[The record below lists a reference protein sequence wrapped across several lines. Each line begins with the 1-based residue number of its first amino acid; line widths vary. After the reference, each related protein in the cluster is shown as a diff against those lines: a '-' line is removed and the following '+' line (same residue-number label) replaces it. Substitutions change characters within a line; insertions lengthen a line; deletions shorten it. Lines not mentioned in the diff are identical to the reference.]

1 MRKGRSLPQGRPRAR
16 TAWRADLTDRGSPVN
31 SEVFSLVSV
40 AVAVI
45 DWPTGT
51 VLVAMKL
58 LIEKVP
64 LALVVTLV
72 WPMKVSPVSRKL
84 VMRAGAP

>member
-1 MRKGRSLPQGRPRAR
+1 M
-16 TAWRADLTDRGSPVN
+16 N

-40 AVAVI
+40 AVAAI
-45 DWPTGT
+45 DCPTGT
-51 VLVAMKL
+51 VLSAMKL
-58 LIEKVP
+58 LIEEVP

-72 WPMKVSPVSRKL
+72 WPMKVLPSPVSRKL